1 MKTYGLIGN
10 PLTHSFS
17 EAYFSEKFKREK
29 ICGVRYRNFPL
40 ADIHDFPHLLAAVPG
55 LAGLNVTIPYK
66 ESVIPFLDEL
76 DPEAEAVGAVNVVC
90 FLPDRRTR
98 GYNTDVT
105 GFRKALKPYL
115 KPVHRKALI
124 LGTGGASRAVA
135 RVLEK
140 MHISFLFVSRTP
152 VNERQIGYVDLNE
165 EIIRSHRLIVQ
176 TTPLGMAPDTGRCPP
191 IPYHALGNDHL
202 LFDLIYNPEVTRFM
216 QKGAEQGAVV
226 VNGLEMLKI
235 QAEESWKLW
244 NNVSRSVP

>member
-17 EAYFSEKFKREK
+17 AAYFREKFRKEK
-29 ICGVRYRNFPL
+29 ISGVCYRNFPL
-40 ADIHDFPHLLAAVPG
+40 ADIHDFPHLLAAVTD

-76 DPEAEAVGAVNVVC
+76 DSEAEAVGAVNVVC

-105 GFRKALKPYL
+105 GFRKALEPYL

-124 LGTGGASRAVA
+124 LGTGGASRAAA
-135 RVLEK
+135 RVLEQLN
-140 MHISFLFVSRTP
+140 IPFLFVSRTP
-152 VNERQIGYVDLNE
+152 VNERETAYGDLNE
-165 EIIRSHRLIVQ
+165 QIIRSHRLIVQ
-176 TTPLGMAPDTGRCPP
+176 TTPLGMTPDTDRCPP
-191 IPYHALGNDHL
+191 IPYRALGKDHL
-202 LFDLIYNPEVTRFM
+202 LFDLIYNPLVTRFM
-216 QKGAEQGAVV
+216 QKGEEQGAVV

-235 QAEESWKLW
+235 QVQEPWKLW
-244 NNVSRSVP
+244 IRVSSSAR